1 MMMSKVKRE
10 KVAIYSSYYNFDQKY
25 EDVMKQFDDKKIISI
40 NVISATSNGDSIRE
54 EYLVFYEELQE
65 EIEEDLI
72 EKGDL
77 VYSHDVNTRA
87 RIYETVE
94 KVVFEDGIDK
104 CYTIEEDS
112 SERGWHELKDV
123 TLVSKKKDRK
133 DI

>member
-1 MMMSKVKRE
+1 MMSKVKRE